1 MKSLLN
7 LFVVIFFL
15 STMGMVSAVNKTTGQ
30 FSRKFGEPLGSSV
43 SISSCADFI
52 KVAILKLQSLSEYIQ
67 EKKDMAA
74 RSRFANQAASDA
86 FNKDVENAIKQ
97 QINNVRTLLDK
108 ADKEAGAAL

>member
-1 MKSLLN
+1 MKKLLK

-15 STMGMVSAVNKTTGQ
+15 SAIDMVSAMNKTTGQ
-30 FSRKFGEPLGSSV
+30 FSRKFGAPLESSM

-74 RSRFANQAASDA
+74 RSRFANQTASDA
-86 FNKDVENAIKQ
+86 FNKDVENSIKQ
-97 QINNVRTLLDK
+97 QINEVRTLLDK
-108 ADKEAGAAL
+108 ADREAGAAI